1 MKNNI
6 NILENFDKY
15 FLEYKQLVFFG
26 SAHVSKKSRK
36 ILEYAF
42 KKYDFK
48 AVALELDFSRFVA
61 LLNDEKPKFSNVFKM
76 YNGFFWYFLSKI
88 QRSVA
93 KKFQTSVGEEMKIAS
108 ELATIRDIPI
118 YLIDLPIEITMKK
131 MRKVI
136 NFKFFLKLILSAFK
150 KEKVNVKVNDFVDLE
165 YNEVNKLLEVFKKE
179 FPEAYDVLIEQRNRY
194 MAKNLI
200 DLMERYSENE
210 KVLVIVGKGHIPGL
224 LNILQNYL
232 INKD

>member
-1 MKNNI
+1 MKNNFDTDFD
-6 NILENFDKY
+6 NLDKY
-15 FLEYKQLVFFG
+15 FLEYNHLVFFG

-42 KKYDFK
+42 EKYDFK

-61 LLNDEKPKFSNVFKM
+61 LMNDEKPKFSNVFKM

-93 KKFQTSVGEEMKIAS
+93 KKFDTNVGEEMKIAS
-108 ELATIRDIPI
+108 ELATIKAVPI

-136 NFKFFLKLILSAFK
+136 NIKFFLKLILSAFK
-150 KEKVNVKVNDFVDLE
+150 KEKINVKVEDFVDLN
-165 YNEVNKLLEVFKKE
+165 YSEVNQLLKVFKKE
-179 FPEAYDVLIEQRNRY
+179 FPEAYDVLIEQRNNY

-200 DLMERYSENE
+200 KLLARYGENE
-210 KVLVIVGKGHIPGL
+210 KILVIVGKGHIPGL
-224 LNILQNYL
+224 LEILQKYSKN
-232 INKD
+232 N